1 MGYSNDRL
9 ELLVARFY
17 GYKLFHVVLS
27 AEPTDE
33 VMEAVL
39 GDDTLEA
46 AEVLA
51 ENGYDVSLLVEAV
64 KGLRQ
69 RMADDSDFV
78 ADAHK
83 AYNKLFL
90 VPGEG
95 SVKLYESVYADQMNT
110 IFGQT
115 TVDMRRYLREAGLA
129 SDATGNFPEDYL
141 PLMLDFMGAL
151 AQRAWEAAS
160 ESAVDD
166 AFAAAA
172 DGRAAGVAADGAA
185 AVSAEDVED
194 ADQEQVQR
202 LLATQRAFADEHLGA
217 WLGSVVASLD
227 ARDESRVYFALGEA
241 MEQFV
246 ASDKQWLA
254 KAVRAE

>member
-51 ENGYDVSLLVEAV
+51 ENGYDVSLLVGAV

-78 ADAHK
+78 VDAHK

-172 DGRAAGVAADGAA
+172 DGRAA
-185 AVSAEDVED
+185 VSAEDVED
-194 ADQEQVQR
+194 AAQEQVQR
-202 LLATQRAFADEHLGA
+202 LLATQRAFADEHLGS

-227 ARDESRVYFALGEA
+227 ARDASRVYFALGEA
-241 MEQFV
+241 MEQFI
-246 ASDKQWLA
+246 ASDKQWLVEA
-254 KAVRAE
+254 TRVE

>member
-78 ADAHK
+78 VDAHK

-172 DGRAAGVAADGAA
+172 DGRAA
-185 AVSAEDVED
+185 VSAEDVED
-194 ADQEQVQR
+194 AAQEQVQR
-202 LLATQRAFADEHLGA
+202 LLATQRAFADEHLGS

-227 ARDESRVYFALGEA
+227 ARDASRVYFALGEA
-241 MEQFV
+241 MEQFI

>member
-1 MGYSNDRL
+1 MGYSNDQL

-46 AEVLA
+46 AEMLA
-51 ENGYDVSLLVEAV
+51 EGGYDVSLLVEAV

-69 RMADDSDFV
+69 RMADEPDFV
-78 ADAHK
+78 AGAHR

-115 TVDMRRYLREAGLA
+115 TIDMRRYLREAGLA

-166 AFAAAA
+166 AFAAEA
-172 DGRAAGVAADGAA
+172 DGGTAGAA
-185 AVSAEDVED
+185 AAADDGED
-194 ADQEQVQR
+194 AAQEQVQR

-217 WLGSVVASLD
+217 WLDSVMASLD

-241 MEQFV
+241 MEQFIV
-246 ASDKQWLA
+246 SDKQWLA
-254 KAVRAE
+254 KAIRAE

>member
-51 ENGYDVSLLVEAV
+51 ENGYDVSLLVGAV

-78 ADAHK
+78 VDAHK

-172 DGRAAGVAADGAA
+172 DGRAA
-185 AVSAEDVED
+185 VSAEDVED
-194 ADQEQVQR
+194 AAQEQVQR
-202 LLATQRAFADEHLGA
+202 LLATQRAFADEHLGS

-227 ARDESRVYFALGEA
+227 ARDASRVYFALGEA
-241 MEQFV
+241 MEQFI

>member
-1 MGYSNDRL
+1 MGYSNDQL

-51 ENGYDVSLLVEAV
+51 EGGYDVSLLVEAV

-69 RMADDSDFV
+69 RMADEPDFI
-78 ADAHK
+78 ANAHK

-115 TVDMRRYLREAGLA
+115 TIDMRRYLREAGLA

-166 AFAAAA
+166 AFAAEA
-172 DGRAAGVAADGAA
+172 DGKVAGAAVAADG
-185 AVSAEDVED
+185 VED
-194 ADQEQVQR
+194 AAQEQVQR

-241 MEQFV
+241 MEQFI